1 MLGVDAEYQLICQAF
16 SYVLDTVS
24 WEECCFKRGRG
35 LILMHKVIS
44 LKKSQFILFTGRLF
58 CLGDTCCGLKN
69 CFSIDY
75 NVASSFLMLV
85 VVHV

>member
-1 MLGVDAEYQLICQAF
+1 
-16 SYVLDTVS
+16 
-24 WEECCFKRGRG
+24 
-35 LILMHKVIS
+35 MHKVIS
-44 LKKSQFILFTGRLF
+44 LKKSQFILITGRLF

-85 VVHV
+85 VVESLL